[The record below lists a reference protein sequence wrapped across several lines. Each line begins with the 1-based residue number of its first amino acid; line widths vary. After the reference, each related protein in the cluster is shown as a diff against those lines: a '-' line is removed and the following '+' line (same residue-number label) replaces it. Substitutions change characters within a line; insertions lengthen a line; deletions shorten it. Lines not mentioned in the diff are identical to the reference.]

1 MKASDNTNQL
11 MNSIAF
17 KFWKVFY
24 GASEP
29 QPRWRFCVNKVA
41 NTLGF
46 AVGALY
52 VERAFDEHAKKE
64 VRFGFITGN
73 FDNNKKKNYFFKG
86 D

>member
-1 MKASDNTNQL
+1 MMKFGDNTNHL
-11 MNSIAF
+11 MNAIAF

-29 QPRWRFCVNKVA
+29 QPRWRVCVNKVA

-52 VERAFDEHAKKE
+52 VERTFDELAKKE
-64 VRFGFITGN
+64 VLWIIT
-73 FDNNKKKNYFFKG
+73 
-86 D
+86 